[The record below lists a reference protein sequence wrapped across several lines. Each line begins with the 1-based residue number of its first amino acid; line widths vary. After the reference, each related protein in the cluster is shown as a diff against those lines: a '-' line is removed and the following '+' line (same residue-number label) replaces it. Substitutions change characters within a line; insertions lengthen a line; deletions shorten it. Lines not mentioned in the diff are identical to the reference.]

1 VGGKGAT
8 GRRRAPELTRVR
20 IIDAAEALFSQQG
33 YAATSIKQ
41 ICRSA
46 GVSIGSFYHHFED
59 KAAVTTALLD
69 RANERFAATLAG
81 IDIGR
86 PHTIESTVTG
96 LIEGPGAAVYRALR
110 EAAEVEPRIAEVAGL
125 YRTTVHGR
133 LTAALKAA
141 RTHADA
147 EYALD
152 AQSLAWTLLALMRE
166 AIAGRGQL
174 SARVIATVISC
185 SAAAL
190 ARSG

>member
-20 IIDAAEALFSQQG
+20 IIDAAEALFSEQG

-141 RTHADA
+141 RTRADA